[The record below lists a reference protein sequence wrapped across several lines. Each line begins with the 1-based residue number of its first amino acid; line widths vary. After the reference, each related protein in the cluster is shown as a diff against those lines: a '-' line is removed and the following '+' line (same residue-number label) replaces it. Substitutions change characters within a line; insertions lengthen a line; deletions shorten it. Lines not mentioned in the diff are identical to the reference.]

1 MKTVA
6 KSLSTIALEMP
17 NDLVCVCVFFFSSL
31 SVMLGFLPQD
41 PVQY

>member
-17 NDLVCVCVFFFSSL
+17 NDLVCVCVFFFFFFL
-31 SVMLGFLPQD
+31 VMLGFLPQD